1 MQTARAAFGALHR
14 NNPEQHDIENALVY
28 LEKATFFAALKD
40 ENVCNKAFAEKIIK
54 NFFTMLD
61 DVNAVKTY
69 LRDKLTLDPYDWFGS
84 PEVERKLKD
93 YAQSKYDL
101 EGSDRALSI
110 IENMDEDKLKSY
122 LKRLVKDNMIV
133 GMEIIKDK

>member
-1 MQTARAAFGALHR
+1 
-14 NNPEQHDIENALVY
+14 
-28 LEKATFFAALKD
+28 
-40 ENVCNKAFAEKIIK
+40 
-54 NFFTMLD
+54 MLD
-61 DVNAVKTY
+61 DVSAVKTY

-110 IENMDEDKLKSY
+110 IENMDEAKLKAY